1 MKSLPLPNLLMLF
14 AGLALAVSP
23 HTGRLLWWVTGMA
36 LVCLMWRAYLA
47 WRDLKLP
54 NRWILFVFAIGSLA
68 GVYFNFRTI
77 FGRDPGVTLLVL
89 LLALKLL
96 ELRTM
101 RDVFV
106 VTFLAYF
113 IALTNFF
120 YSQTIP
126 TAVTMLVT
134 LIVITA
140 GLVGFNATSRP
151 LRDNLRTAGLM
162 LAQAGPLMLLLFF
175 LFPRVQGPLWGLPQD
190 AYSGI
195 TGLSD
200 SMTPGAI
207 SSLSQSDAIAF
218 RVKFDGPPP
227 PPPQL
232 YWRGPVFW
240 QFDGRTWTPGD
251 LRFRGQFRFETT
263 SKPYDYEVTLEP
275 HNRNW
280 LFALEIAARLPPN
293 SRVASDYVLLSLPP
307 VRNRIRYE
315 MRSYT
320 EFRGLGGDEAADIRP
335 ALALPRGFN
344 PRAVELG
351 REWRRS
357 IGEDHPAILR
367 RAIEFFRAGQFEYTL
382 SPPLLGE
389 HTVDEFLFGT
399 KQGFC
404 EHFASSFVVLMRAAG
419 IPARIVTGYQG
430 GELNP
435 VDQYMVVRQSDA
447 HAWAEIWLA
456 DRGWIR
462 VDPTAAA
469 HPIRVEAGLAASM
482 PASASLPL
490 FVRADMDWLRSMRN
504 NWEAL
509 GNRWNQ
515 WVLGYNPDRQREV
528 LSRFGMSTPS
538 WQNMAIALFWTVA
551 GTLGLIALWLLRRIR
566 FDDPVQRVWLAFC
579 ARLNRSGCPRD
590 PAEGPL
596 AFTGRVAQRFP
607 DRAQAVAAI
616 GELYAELRYGP
627 RRGGAAA
634 VKQEIAKLKSLVRQF
649 NARRRDR

>member
-1 MKSLPLPNLLMLF
+1 MKPLPLPNLLVLF

-23 HTGRLLWWVTGMA
+23 HTGRLVWWVTGMA
-36 LVCLMWRAYLA
+36 VACLLWRTYLA

-54 NRWILFVFAIGSLA
+54 HRWILLVFAVGALA

-77 FGRDPGVTLLVL
+77 FGRDAGVTLLVL

-96 ELRTM
+96 ELKTM

-126 TAVTMLVT
+126 TAVAMLATV
-134 LIVITA
+134 IVITA

-151 LRDNLRTAGLM
+151 LRDNARTAALM

-175 LFPRVQGPLWGLPQD
+175 LFPRVQGPLWGMPQD
-190 AYSGI
+190 AYAGI

-207 SSLSQSDAIAF
+207 STLSQSDAIAF
-218 RVKFDGPPP
+218 RVKFDGSPPP
-227 PPPQL
+227 QQQL

-240 QFDGRTWTPGD
+240 QFDGRTWTPGETR
-251 LRFRGQFRFETT
+251 LRGPFRFEATG
-263 SKPYDYEVTLEP
+263 KPYDYEVTLEP
-275 HNRNW
+275 HSRNW
-280 LFALEIAARLPPN
+280 LFALEIAARLPSN
-293 SRVASDYVLLSLPP
+293 TRMASDYVLLSLPP

-320 EFRGLGGDEAADIRP
+320 EFSGLGGDDSENLRP
-335 ALALPRGFN
+335 MLALPRGFN

-351 REWRRS
+351 REWRRAL
-357 IGEDHPAILR
+357 GGDHAAIVR
-367 RAIEFFRAGQFEYTL
+367 RAIEFFRAGRYEYTL
-382 SPPLLGE
+382 NPPLLGE
-389 HTVDEFLFGT
+389 HSVDEFLFGAR
-399 KQGFC
+399 QGFC
-404 EHFASSFVVLMRAAG
+404 EHFAASFVVLMRAAG
-419 IPARIVTGYQG
+419 VPSRVVTGYQG

-447 HAWAEIWLA
+447 HAWAEVWQPE
-456 DRGWIR
+456 RGWTR

-469 HPIRVEAGLAASM
+469 HPIRVEAGIAAAM
-482 PASASLPL
+482 PANASLPL
-490 FVRADMDWLRSMRN
+490 FVRADLNWLRSLRN

-515 WVLGYNPDRQREV
+515 WVLGYNPDRQREM
-528 LSRFGMSTPS
+528 LARLGMSAPS
-538 WQNMAIALFWTVA
+538 WQSMALALFWGVA
-551 GTLGLIALWLLRRIR
+551 GTLGLIALWLLRHIR
-566 FDDPVQRVWLAFC
+566 SDDPVQRAWLAFC
-579 ARLNRSGCPRD
+579 AKLGRSGCPRD

-596 AFTGRVAQRFP
+596 SFASRVAARFP
-607 DRAQAVAAI
+607 ERAQAVEAI
-616 GELYAELRYGP
+616 GALYTDLRYGP
-627 RRGGAAA
+627 RRATAAPQQ
-634 VKQEIAKLKSLVRQF
+634 VVRLKALVRQF
-649 NARRRDR
+649 KA